1 MCKREQNHHF
11 LGHLREISVIKIEV
25 AAIREATLALFSY
38 MINYFIDETQ

>member
-25 AAIREATLALFSY
+25 AAIREATLAFL
-38 MINYFIDETQ
+38 INYFTDKTQ